1 MATQPRS
8 STLGRMIDRVSDK
21 ALVVA
26 AILALAVGA
35 WFTTSLA
42 AERAVK
48 LPPPAFDPP
57 PAQAATQSAVFAGG
71 CFWGVQAV
79 FQHTQGVI
87 SAVSGYAG
95 GTADTANYQAVTTG
109 RTGHAEAVEVRWDP
123 RTISYGKLLQ
133 IYFSVAHDPTQLDR
147 QGPDFGPQYRSAI
160 FYADPAQK
168 EIAQRYMA
176 QLDAARAFPA
186 RIVTT
191 VAPLSAFHRAE
202 DHHQDYATLHPESP
216 YIAMFDRPK
225 IENLKSTLP
234 DVYREKPV
242 LVGRR

>member
-8 STLGRMIDRVSDK
+8 STLGKMIDRVSDK
-21 ALVVA
+21 ALVMA

-35 WFTTSLA
+35 WFTSSLA
-42 AERAVK
+42 AERAVR

-57 PAQAATQSAVFAGG
+57 SAQAATETAVFAGG

-79 FQHTQGVI
+79 FQHTNGVV

-95 GTADTANYQAVTTG
+95 GTAGTANYAAVTTG

-123 RTISYGKLLQ
+123 RRISYGKLLQ

-160 FYADPAQK
+160 FYTDATQK
-168 EIAQRYMA
+168 EVAQRYIA
-176 QLDAARAFPA
+176 QLDAARSF
-186 RIVTT
+186 RGKIVTK
-191 VAPLSAFHRAE
+191 VAPLSAFYPAE

-216 YIAMFDRPK
+216 YIATFDRPK
-225 IENLKSTLP
+225 IENLQSMLP
-234 DVYREKPV
+234 EVYRETPV
-242 LVGRR
+242 LVRRR